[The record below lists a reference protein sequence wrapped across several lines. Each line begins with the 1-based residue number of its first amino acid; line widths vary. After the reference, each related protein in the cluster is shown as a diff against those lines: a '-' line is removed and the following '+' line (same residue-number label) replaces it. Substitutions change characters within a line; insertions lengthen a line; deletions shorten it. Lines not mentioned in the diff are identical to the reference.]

1 MSGPIL
7 VVNPNS
13 NQSVTDG
20 LDRALDG
27 FRLGGGPDIECL
39 TLAEGPFGIESQRDG
54 DRVIEPLARLVEA
67 RRDAAAFVIA
77 CYSDPGLET
86 CREVAD
92 VPVFGI
98 QESGVL
104 SALARADR
112 IGIVGL
118 SAASELRHRRYMRRM
133 GVSGRVHAERAVD
146 LSVDDS
152 ARGEGSLDRLAEVGS
167 RLANDG
173 AEALVL
179 GCAGMAAHRA
189 LLEGRLGVPVI
200 DPVQAAV
207 AMAFGTVLSRGI
219 DTPGA

>member
-1 MSGPIL
+1 VSGAIL

-13 NQSVTDG
+13 NLAVTDG
-20 LDRALDG
+20 IDRALDP

-39 TLAEGPFGIESQRDG
+39 TLTEGPFGIESQRDG
-54 DRVIEPLARLVEA
+54 DSVIAPLARLVGA

-104 SALARADR
+104 TALARADR
-112 IGIVGL
+112 IGILGL

-133 GVSGRVHAERAVD
+133 GVSARVEAERAVD

-152 ARGEGSLDRLAEVGS
+152 ARGDGTLDRLTEVG
-167 RLANDG
+167 RALAADG

-179 GCAGMAAHRA
+179 GCAGMAAHRSP
-189 LLEGRLGVPVI
+189 LEDRLGLPVI

-207 AMAFGTVLSRGI
+207 AMALGTVLG
-219 DTPGA
+219 